1 MKKIVSFF
9 LAVSVLCMM
18 VGIFTGYKV
27 AQKKNEKEMAEVHST
42 EVSPVETGLT
52 AENEPVTNSEEK
64 EKAETVL
71 EKMTLEEKLFQMLF
85 VTPESIT
92 GTGQVIAAG
101 AATEEALQKYP
112 VGGIIYF
119 SQNLQS
125 RKQTAEMI
133 ENSQSFSKIPL
144 FIGVDEEG
152 GRVARLGKN
161 PEMGVTK
168 FPSMREIG
176 DAGDSEK
183 AFEVGQTLG
192 KELKALGFTVD
203 FAPVADVIIASSN
216 TEIGDRSF
224 GMDADLVSEMV
235 AQLTKGLQAE
245 NVSATLK
252 HFPGHGSTVTDSH
265 TGYSESR
272 RTLEELRNTEFKP
285 FAKGI
290 EAGADFV
297 MVSHMTPIH
306 IDDVPASLSKTVI
319 TTLLREE
326 LGFDGIVITDAF
338 NMGAITERYSPKQ
351 AITMAVQAGA
361 DMILMPT
368 DVGRAHAALL
378 EAVQNGEITE
388 ERIDESVLR
397 ILQIKENRGLL

>member
-1 MKKIVSFF
+1 MKSKRMISF
-9 LAVSVLCMM
+9 VLTVCVLFM
-18 VGIFTGYKV
+18 VAGIFTAYKT
-27 AQKKNEKEMAEVHST
+27 AQNNKD
-42 EVSPVETGLT
+42 
-52 AENEPVTNSEEK
+52 NSEEISLIKAPEDTEKNK
-64 EKAETVL
+64 ETPKRQGKAEKIL
-71 EKMTLEEKLFQMLF
+71 QGMTLEEKLFQMLF

-92 GTGQVIAAG
+92 GVGQVIAAG

-133 ENSQSFSKIPL
+133 ENSQRFSKIPL

-176 DAGDSEK
+176 DAGDGEK

-224 GMDADLVSEMV
+224 GTDADLVSEMV
-235 AQLTKGLQAE
+235 AQLTKGLQTE

-306 IDDVPASLSKTVI
+306 IDGVPASLSKTVI
-319 TTLLREE
+319 TTLLRED

-338 NMGAITERYSPKQ
+338 NMGAITERYSQKQ
-351 AITMAVQAGA
+351 AVTRAVQVGA
-361 DMILMPT
+361 DMILMPP
-368 DVGRAHAALL
+368 DVGYAHAALL

-397 ILQIKENRGLL
+397 ILKAKEKRGLL